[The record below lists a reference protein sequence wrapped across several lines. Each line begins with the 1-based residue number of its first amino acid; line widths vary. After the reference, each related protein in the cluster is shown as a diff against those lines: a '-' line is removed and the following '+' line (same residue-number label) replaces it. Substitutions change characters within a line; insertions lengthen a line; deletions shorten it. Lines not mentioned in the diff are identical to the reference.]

1 MSMTILVQIAELSAA
16 AAKMN
21 EALEAYRQAT
31 GDVKTAAADLASKWE
46 GAAKDA
52 FVNDQENAYNWY
64 VSLTDVVY
72 AIIEEARRC
81 IDRYREAEERLKSVM
96 KG

>member
-1 MSMTILVQIAELSAA
+1 MTILVQIAELSAA

-21 EALEAYRQAT
+21 EALEAYRQST
-31 GDVKTAAADLASKWE
+31 VDVKTAAADLASKWE

-81 IDRYREAEERLKSVM
+81 IDRYREAEERLKGIM